1 MRPRYKIVQAQELV
15 DINLDAKTRQQRI
28 KRRLLRVIVPVG
40 CVLFMVATIL
50 SIAAYSYHINR
61 RDTLALS
68 DNLLK
73 TLDRR
78 IATQVHEYLVPASEM
93 VGLAADIIE
102 EPSFGIDNRSDLE
115 VLGIPIL
122 NAYPQLATFLVAIP
136 RGDFLMLKKMP
147 DGSIHTKNIE
157 LSEAGRR
164 VSWTR
169 RDKQNKILNVE
180 ESVDDTFDPRLRPWY
195 EGAVN
200 AKGIF
205 WTDIYIFFTDQS
217 PGITVS
223 MPVFDQD
230 QKLRGVLGVDLKLA
244 ELSTFLAGLTIGVHG
259 RALIIDEHG
268 RLIAYPEADRILK
281 DVGGELQPVK
291 LNEFGD
297 PILERAFS
305 RFQIE
310 GHGSRGLEVDGQR
323 YLNTVT
329 SLQSTVGRDWS
340 VMIIVPEADFV
351 GFVRENFQTILIMT
365 SVIVILA
372 SLLAG
377 LLVYQGLRADRNAKL
392 VLDRKQEL
400 EAQSRAFSELAS
412 KAALFDE
419 TDTESLGQLTE
430 IVSKAE
436 AVRRT
441 SIWHFVDNGR
451 RMTCD
456 DSYDRESEGHT
467 QGTWLEQKDFS
478 QLFKAL
484 KNKEEIIAG
493 DAGSDPRTSELYR
506 VYLEP
511 LGCRS
516 LLSVPVIHRDQTIG
530 AVWIEHEGQARSWGS
545 GEISFLRAVAG
556 MLALRFSV
564 RQRHEPIQTDISGD
578 SDPAIDLIDPATPGE
593 SAAAEPARPLRP
605 ASPAPRVG
613 GPGFLAER
621 LKRRGYDQSTL
632 AAEVFGDTTVLVLRF
647 TDLLSVAV
655 QTGKDDTTPPM
666 DHIVRYL
673 EEWID
678 THAIDYWKVMSDQIV
693 CAAGLEEASKAHA
706 PDIADMALSMQSR
719 CTHLFADLDTRMGF
733 RIGIDTGAVVGS
745 LVGKRRRFLNVWGEA
760 VRAAQAMA
768 ETGITGGIHVSEAAY
783 RRLRKDYL
791 FKVRGKFYLPDIGEI
806 STYLLTSRL

>member
-1 MRPRYKIVQAQELV
+1 M
-15 DINLDAKTRQQRI
+15 

-50 SIAAYSYHINR
+50 LISAYSYYINR

-93 VGLAADIIE
+93 VSLAADIIE
-102 EPSFGIDNRSDLE
+102 EPSFGIDNRSDIE
-115 VLGIPIL
+115 VLAIPIL
-122 NAYPQLATFLVAIP
+122 NSYPQLTTFLVAIP
-136 RGDFLMLKKMP
+136 KGDFLMLKKMP
-147 DGSIHTKNIE
+147 DGSVHTKYIE

-169 RDKQNKILNVE
+169 RDKQNKILKVE
-180 ESVDDTFDPRLRPWY
+180 ESVDDLFDPRIRPWY
-195 EGAVN
+195 VGAVK
-200 AKGIF
+200 AQGIF

-223 MPVFDQD
+223 MPLFNQD
-230 QKLRGVLGVDLKLA
+230 KTLRGVLGVDLKLA
-244 ELSTFLAGLTIGVHG
+244 ELSTFLASLTIGVHG
-259 RALIIDEHG
+259 RAFIIDEHG
-268 RLIAYPEADRILK
+268 RLIAYPETDRMLK
-281 DVGGELQPVK
+281 DVGGELKPVM
-291 LNEFGD
+291 LNELGD
-297 PILERAFS
+297 PVLDRAFG

-310 GHGSRGLEVDGQR
+310 GHGSRGLEVDGKR

-340 VMIIVPEADFV
+340 VMIIVPEADFI
-351 GFVRENFQTILIMT
+351 GFVRENFHTILIMT
-365 SVIVILA
+365 GVLVILA

-467 QGTWLEQKDFS
+467 QGNWLEQKDFP

-493 DAGSDPRTSELYR
+493 DAGSDSRTSELYR

-530 AVWIEHEGQARSWGS
+530 AVWIEHEDQARSWDS
-545 GEISFLRAVAG
+545 GDISFLRAVAA

-564 RQRHEPIQTDISGD
+564 SPKHEPLTADIS
-578 SDPAIDLIDPATPGE
+578 SDADPVIDLSAPVE
-593 SAAAEPARPLRP
+593 SAAAESPRPQRP
-605 ASPAPRVG
+605 APPKPRAG

-621 LKRRGYDQSTL
+621 LLRRGYDQSAL
-632 AAEVFGDTTVLVLRF
+632 AAEVFGDITVLVLRF
-647 TDLLSVAV
+647 TDFLSIAV

-666 DHIVRYL
+666 DYIVQYL

-693 CAAGLEEASKAHA
+693 CAAGLGEDSKAHA

-719 CTHLFADLDTRMGF
+719 CTHLFADIDERMGF

-745 LVGKRRRFLNVWGEA
+745 LVGKRRRFPNIWGEA
-760 VRAAQAMA
+760 VRAAQTMA

-791 FKVRGKFYLPDIGEI
+791 FKVRGKFYLPEIGEI

>member
-1 MRPRYKIVQAQELV
+1 LRPKELV
-15 DINLDAKTRQQRI
+15 DINLDTKTRRQRL

-50 SIAAYSYHINR
+50 SISAYSYHINR

-73 TLDRR
+73 SLDHR
-78 IATQVHEYLVPASEM
+78 IAAQVREYLVSASEM
-93 VGLAADIIE
+93 VGLAADVVE
-102 EPSFGIDNRSDLE
+102 EPSFGIDNRSDIE

-122 NAYPQLATFLVAIP
+122 HAYPQLTTFLVANTK
-136 RGDFLMLKKMP
+136 GDFLMLKKMP
-147 DGSIHTKNIE
+147 DGSIDTKNIE

-169 RDKQNKILNVE
+169 RDNQNKILKVE
-180 ESVDDTFDPRLRPWY
+180 ESVDDTYDPRLRPWY
-195 EGAVN
+195 VGA
-200 AKGIF
+200 AEAQGIF
-205 WTDIYIFFTDQS
+205 WTDSYIFFTDQS

-230 QKLRGVLGVDLKLA
+230 QKLRGVLGVDLILA
-244 ELSTFLAGLTIGVHG
+244 ELSTFLASLTIGVHG

-268 RLIAYPEADRILK
+268 RLIAYPETDRILK
-281 DVGGELQPVK
+281 DVGGELQPVM
-291 LNEFGD
+291 LNELGD
-297 PILERAFS
+297 PLLDRAFS

-310 GHGSRGLEVDGQR
+310 GHGSRGLEVDGKR

-351 GFVRENFQTILIMT
+351 GFVRENFRTILIMT
-365 SVIVILA
+365 GVIVILA
-372 SLLAG
+372 SFLAG
-377 LLVYQGLRADRNAKL
+377 LLVFQGLRADRNAKL

-412 KAALFDE
+412 NAALFDE
-419 TDTESLGQLTE
+419 ADTESLGQLTE
-430 IVSKAE
+430 IVSTAE

-441 SIWHFVDNGR
+441 SIWHFVDEGR
-451 RMTCD
+451 RMACD

-467 QGTWLEQKDFS
+467 QGTWLEQKDFP
-478 QLFKAL
+478 QLFEAL
-484 KNKEEIIAG
+484 HNKEEIVAS
-493 DAGSDPRTSELYR
+493 DAASDSRTLELYR

-530 AVWIEHEGQARSWGS
+530 AVWIEHEGQARLWDS
-545 GEISFLRAVAG
+545 GDISFLRAVAG

-564 RQRHEPIQTDISGD
+564 SQRHEPLTADISGNA
-578 SDPAIDLIDPATPGE
+578 DPVIDIAAPVEP
-593 SAAAEPARPLRP
+593 AAAE
-605 ASPAPRVG
+605 SPRSQRSAAPPPRAG

-621 LKRRGYDQSTL
+621 LQRRGYDQSAL

-647 TDLLSVAV
+647 TDLLSIAV
-655 QTGKDDTTPPM
+655 QTGKDDTTPPI
-666 DHIVRYL
+666 DHIVRHL

-693 CAAGLEEASKAHA
+693 CAAGLGEDSNAHA
-706 PDIADMALSMQSR
+706 PDIADMALSIQSR
-719 CTHLFADLDTRMGF
+719 CTQLFADLDTRMGF

-745 LVGKRRRFLNVWGEA
+745 LVGKRRRFPNVWGEA

-783 RRLRKDYL
+783 RRLRRDYL
-791 FKVRGKFYLPDIGEI
+791 FKVRGKFYLPEIGEI